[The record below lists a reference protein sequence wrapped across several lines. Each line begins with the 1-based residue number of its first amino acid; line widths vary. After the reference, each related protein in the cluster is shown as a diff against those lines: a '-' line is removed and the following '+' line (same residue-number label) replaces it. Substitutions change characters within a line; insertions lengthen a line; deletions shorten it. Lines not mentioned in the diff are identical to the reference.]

1 MYGGKITKTKEG
13 LNTILL
19 EMKGSACRDF
29 EERVLINTVYIN
41 GEISDRE
48 EINRK
53 AWIEL
58 IEYCLNIGGIC
69 TRIDIPVDDFSGN
82 ITINEIKEK
91 IKNREYI
98 TRMRHLEITDS
109 GEDEIKNEQ
118 IEDEIKSSLI
128 GIPTIIDSK
137 LSGYCAIFGGRKSTQ
152 LCIYDKKAE
161 QKVKGFQLSVD
172 NWIRY
177 ETRYYHQNAEEEIE
191 RLLAALKANNESKHI
206 AGCLA
211 ANIEF
216 KESNNYKNSNKYKA
230 EIWNKWKC
238 FLQGVEKEKPFAKY
252 STVVSVDTNAV
263 WLIKTVCKSIARVL
277 AGKPVTKDE
286 LINISLKEALNRLND
301 KDLLL
306 INESRRIYRVNEFLN
321 LADLKEYVNSFIDL
335 DKPISSAA
343 MEVFY
348 GEKFGKRNAY

>member
-1 MYGGKITKTKEG
+1 
-13 LNTILL
+13 
-19 EMKGSACRDF
+19 
-29 EERVLINTVYIN
+29 
-41 GEISDRE
+41 
-48 EINRK
+48 
-53 AWIEL
+53 
-58 IEYCLNIGGIC
+58 
-69 TRIDIPVDDFSGN
+69 
-82 ITINEIKEK
+82 
-91 IKNREYI
+91 
-98 TRMRHLEITDS
+98 MRHLEITDS
-109 GEDEIKNEQ
+109 GEDEIKSEQ

-335 DKPISSAA
+335 NKPISSAA